1 METRESI
8 KRLRQARNWTQ
19 EQLAEK
25 LGVARSTVTQ
35 WESGWSQPRMGMV
48 RKLADVFGV
57 TPSAV
62 IGDTDSLSKSD
73 KRISIVAGP
82 ASTVP
87 IVGRL
92 HAGDPQDIEDVDR
105 TMEVPTSVLEHHPKS
120 YGWIVEGDCM
130 DRVYPEGCMILID
143 TAMEPQ
149 DGSIGAI
156 RLDGYQEV
164 MRRIHK
170 GANTLILSPES
181 WNPEHKDIVITQDS
195 ETTVEF
201 VGTVVW
207 FQASEE
213 MD

>member
-1 METRESI
+1 MSEIAKNIKTLRE
-8 KRLRQARNWTQ
+8 QAGFSQ
-19 EQLAEK
+19 EQLGEK
-25 LGVARSTVTQ
+25 LGKTRSAISQYESGAIIPRMGVIEDIASIFNVRKSEILGETSFHDRIPLTARSTATIPV
-35 WESGWSQPRMGMV
+35 
-48 RKLADVFGV
+48 
-57 TPSAV
+57 
-62 IGDTDSLSKSD
+62 
-73 KRISIVAGP
+73 
-82 ASTVP
+82 
-87 IVGRL
+87 VGKL
-92 HAGDPQDIEDVDR
+92 HAGNPQDIEDVDK
-105 TMEVPTSVLEHHPKS
+105 TIEIPASVLAHHPKS

-130 DRVYPEGCMILID
+130 DKVYPEGCTIVID

-149 DGSIGAI
+149 DGSIGAV

-181 WNPEHKDIVITQDS
+181 WNPEHEDIVITKDS

-213 MD
+213 ME